1 VRAILDTN
9 ILVAGLFWHGRPHQL
24 LERVREGSL
33 TLISSPTLFAE
44 LEEVLGR
51 AKFDSVLL
59 RSHTSRTKSLDE
71 VRRLA
76 EVLDPPPLPEPIC
89 RDPDD
94 DHVLAVALAAQ
105 VDFIVT
111 GDQDLLVLNAVQG
124 IPILTPAQAL
134 AHLAREP

>member
-9 ILVAGLFWHGRPHQL
+9 ILVAALFWHGRPHQL
-24 LERVREGSL
+24 LERVRDGSL
-33 TLISSPTLFAE
+33 SLITSPTLFAE
-44 LEEVLGR
+44 LEEVLAR
-51 AKFDSVLL
+51 SKFDSVLL
-59 RSHTSRTKSLDE
+59 RSRTSREKSLAE

-94 DHVLAVALAAQ
+94 DHVLAVAIAAQ
-105 VDFIVT
+105 ADFIVT
-111 GDQDLLVLNAVQG
+111 GDTDLLVLNAVQG

-134 AHLAREP
+134 KRLEEGG